1 MDTGVSTIIRQLE
14 ECIQKAHQSGNKYD
28 FIDPAYPL
36 CEELEELENPAEA
49 MEPLFRLIESSPDI
63 DYGGPGPIGQFLE
76 SFDGGIFEE
85 SLLQSLQRK
94 PTLYT
99 LSLLDTLLQDSN
111 DPRQAHYLDTM
122 RGIAVNAAL
131 PDNIRQQATENLQ
144 YAVVNL
150 HAWDDTLKEKFAAV
164 ESMLEQAE
172 QQLEQQRKSLR
183 ANEPR
188 PPMETVDYDGIRFK
202 VITRSEAA
210 AYLPNITDIPG
221 VDRLY
226 DVWDEWR
233 FPTWHENAFF
243 LLAETAVTTEKLRLD
258 YAVPGTEGITVLG
271 FIFLQNLQVASYIM
285 AFDTDNS
292 PALVVHGKVE
302 CPCIHLFGNVHYFG
316 GTVNTELL
324 WTKYNHGELYIDA
337 NINAKVILA
346 DDMSVF
352 IRKAGEIGAT
362 ISLMGMNIYLNTG
375 SEWLQQPATHSI
387 EDVFRAEV
395 CITDEEGFAV
405 LKEEGPGNAI
415 EYILQHKSLLK

>member
-1 MDTGVSTIIRQLE
+1 MDTGVSAITRQLE
-14 ECIQKAHQSGNKYD
+14 VCIQKAHQSGNKYD
-28 FIDPAYPL
+28 FIDPAYHL
-36 CEELEELENPAEA
+36 CEELEELDNPAEA
-49 MEPLFRLIESSPDI
+49 IEPLFRLIEGSPDI

-76 SFDGGIFEE
+76 SFDGGIYEE

-144 YAVVNL
+144 YAVENL
-150 HAWDDTLKEKFAAV
+150 HAWDDTLQEKLAAAQ
-164 ESMLEQAE
+164 SLIEQTE
-172 QQLEQQRKSLR
+172 RQLEEQRKSLR

-188 PPMETVDYDGIRFK
+188 PPVEWVDYDGIRFK

-210 AYLPNITDIPG
+210 VHLPDITDIPG
-221 VDRLY
+221 IDRLY
-226 DVWDEWR
+226 DVWDEGQ
-233 FPTWHENAFF
+233 FPVWHENAFF
-243 LLAETAVTTEKLRLD
+243 LLAENAVTTDKLELD
-258 YAVPGTEGITVLG
+258 YSVAGTEGITVLG

-292 PALVVHGKVE
+292 PALIVRGKVE

-316 GTVNTELL
+316 DEVNTDLL

-346 DDMSVF
+346 DGMCVF
-352 IRKAGEIGAT
+352 IRRAGEVGAT
-362 ISLMGMNIYLNTG
+362 ISLMGMNIYLNAG
-375 SEWLQQPATHSI
+375 SEWLQQPATHTI
-387 EDVFRAEV
+387 GEVFLPEV
-395 CITDEEGFAV
+395 CIMDEEGYAT

-415 EYILQHKSLLK
+415 EFIRQHKTLLK